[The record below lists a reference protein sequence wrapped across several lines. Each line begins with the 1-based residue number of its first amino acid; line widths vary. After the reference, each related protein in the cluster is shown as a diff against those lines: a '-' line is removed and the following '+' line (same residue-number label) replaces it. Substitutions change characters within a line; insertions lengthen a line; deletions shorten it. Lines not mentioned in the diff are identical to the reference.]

1 MNCEGA
7 EGRTEVPSAAR
18 ADEKGHCMSDERERP
33 VGQEGG
39 SGQRPTLPRRLST
52 RILWFTMLSIMLA
65 EVAIFVP
72 SVSKF
77 RRDWLHAKIETVAA
91 ASLAAGR
98 SSGGQFGLMTPEDEA
113 ELLRSLGAQLIAVEA
128 DGVSRLLARAEEV
141 GPVDR
146 EVNLDTETHI
156 GSIRAAMDTLLFGGD
171 RTIRAISPIGDGTV
185 SAEVVLLEAPLRRA
199 MLVYARNIFSVSL
212 LLASFAGLLV
222 YAAISRYL
230 LRPMRRM
237 TESMLR
243 FSAEPENPARI
254 IAASRR
260 DDEIGI
266 AERNLAEMQARL
278 QRMLREQRHLAD
290 LGLAVSK
297 INHDL
302 RNTLASAQL
311 VSDRLSD
318 IPDPQVQRFAPTLI
332 RSLDRALHYTQS
344 VLAYGRA
351 VESNPQKRVIR
362 PRLLVDDVFEMMA
375 GLDERIELANEV
387 PESIEM
393 EVDPDHFHRAIAN
406 LVRNA
411 IQAFEHEPGDSLV
424 RRVVVDA
431 SIDAQDHVCIT
442 VTDTGP
448 GLSARAREH
457 LFKAFRGSTRAGGTG
472 LGLAI
477 AAEIVQAHGGTIR
490 HVDGHAPGARFEI
503 CVPRRATQD

>member
-1 MNCEGA
+1 MTGA
-7 EGRTEVPSAAR
+7 
-18 ADEKGHCMSDERERP
+18 REEANAHRP
-33 VGQEGG
+33 K
-39 SGQRPTLPRRLST
+39 LPRRLST
-52 RILWFTMLSIMLA
+52 RILWFTMISIMLA
-65 EVAIFVP
+65 EVAVFVP

-77 RRDWLHAKIETVAA
+77 RRDWLYTKVETVAA

-98 SSGGQFGLMTPEDEA
+98 SSGGPFGLMTPEDEA
-113 ELLRSLGAQLIAVEA
+113 ELLHSLGAQLIAVESQ
-128 DGVSRLLARAEEV
+128 GMSRLLARAEEV

-146 EVNLDTETHI
+146 EVDLATESVPA
-156 GSIRAAMDTLLFGGD
+156 SIRAAFDTLLFGGQ
-171 RTIRAISPIGDGTV
+171 RTIRALGPIGDGTMT
-185 SAEVVLLEAPLRRA
+185 AEVVLMEQPLRRA
-199 MLVYARNIFSVSL
+199 MLVYSRNIFTISL

-222 YAAISRYL
+222 YLAISRYL

-237 TESMLR
+237 TESMVR
-243 FSAEPENPARI
+243 FREEPENPARV
-254 IAASRR
+254 IAASSR

-266 AERNLAEMQARL
+266 AERHLADMQGTL

-362 PRLLVDDVFEMMA
+362 LRLLVDDVFDMMA
-375 GLDERIELANEV
+375 GLDERVQFANEV
-387 PESIEM
+387 PTDLEM

-411 IQAFEHEPGDSLV
+411 IQAFENDADEALV

-431 SIDAQDHVCIT
+431 AEVDGNRVRIGVQ
-442 VTDTGP
+442 DTGP

-477 AAEIVQAHGGTIR
+477 AAEIVQAHGGSIH
-490 HVDGHAPGARFEI
+490 HVEGQSPGARFEI
-503 CVPRRATQD
+503 VVGKRDGRM

>member
-1 MNCEGA
+1 MTGA
-7 EGRTEVPSAAR
+7 
-18 ADEKGHCMSDERERP
+18 RE
-33 VGQEGG
+33 EANAH
-39 SGQRPTLPRRLST
+39 RPTLPRRLST
-52 RILWFTMLSIMLA
+52 RILWFTMISIMLA
-65 EVAIFVP
+65 EVAVFVP

-77 RRDWLHAKIETVAA
+77 RRDWLYTKVETVAA

-98 SSGGQFGLMTPEDEA
+98 SSGGPFGLMAPEDEA
-113 ELLRSLGAQLIAVEA
+113 ELLHSLGAQLIAVESQ
-128 DGVSRLLARAEEV
+128 GMSRLLARADEV

-146 EVNLDTETHI
+146 EVDLATESI
-156 GSIRAAMDTLLFGGD
+156 PASIRAAFDTLLFGGQ
-171 RTIRAISPIGDGTV
+171 RTIRALGPIGDGTMT
-185 SAEVVLLEAPLRRA
+185 AEVVLLEQPLRRA
-199 MLVYARNIFSVSL
+199 MLVYSRNIFTISL

-222 YAAISRYL
+222 YIAISRYL

-237 TESMLR
+237 TESMVR
-243 FSAEPENPARI
+243 FREEPENSARVI
-254 IAASRR
+254 VASNR

-266 AERNLAEMQARL
+266 AERHLADMQGTL

-362 PRLLVDDVFEMMA
+362 LRLLVDDVFEMTA
-375 GLDERIELANEV
+375 GLDDRVQFANEV
-387 PESIEM
+387 PTDLEM
-393 EVDPDHFHRAIAN
+393 EVDPDHFHRAVAN

-411 IQAFEHEPGDSLV
+411 IQAFENDADEALV

-431 SIDAQDHVCIT
+431 VDVDGEEVRIGVQ
-442 VTDTGP
+442 DTGP
-448 GLSARAREH
+448 GLSARAREN

-477 AAEIVQAHGGTIR
+477 AAEIVQAHGGSIH
-490 HVDGHAPGARFEI
+490 HVEGHSPGARFEI
-503 CVPRRATQD
+503 VVGKHDGRM